1 MTHPLREELVTYHV
15 RTGERE
21 PQRLT
26 AWNSDATPPRVPM
39 PSRYADLMQPA
50 HPLMSPPDYSPSNLL
65 ARIYTLEA
73 KVAALEARLAS
84 IEPDNAQ
91 YWGA

>member
-26 AWNSDATPPRVPM
+26 AYVSETPRQIPPDCIELPRFAPN
-39 PSRYADLMQPA
+39 
-50 HPLMSPPDYSPSNLL
+50 PDYSPSNLL
-65 ARIYTLEA
+65 ARIYTLEG
-73 KVAALEARLAS
+73 KVAALEGRLAAL
-84 IEPDNAQ
+84 EPDNAQ